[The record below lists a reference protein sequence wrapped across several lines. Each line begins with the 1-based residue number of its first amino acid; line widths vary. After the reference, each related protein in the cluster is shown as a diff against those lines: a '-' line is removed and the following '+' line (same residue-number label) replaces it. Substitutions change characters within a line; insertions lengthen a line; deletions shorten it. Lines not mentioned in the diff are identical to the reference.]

1 LKVLQY
7 AISPFHSLTH
17 AYLHSRSFDP
27 SALII
32 VSEPTTLRR
41 QTATKQGATHVLD
54 STSTSIPERVL
65 ELTGGVGVDIAFDAA
80 GVQVTMD
87 AAIASVRPR
96 GTVVNVAIWEK
107 PAIININLLVM
118 KEIFVTGWFRH
129 FLMSAIGQLTSV
141 RDCGLRQSAP

>member
-1 LKVLQY
+1 
-7 AISPFHSLTH
+7 
-17 AYLHSRSFDP
+17 
-27 SALII
+27 
-32 VSEPTTLRR
+32 
-41 QTATKQGATHVLD
+41 LD

-118 KEIFVTGWFRH
+118 KEIFVTGWFRQ
-129 FLMSAIGQLTSV
+129 FFMSAIGQLTSI